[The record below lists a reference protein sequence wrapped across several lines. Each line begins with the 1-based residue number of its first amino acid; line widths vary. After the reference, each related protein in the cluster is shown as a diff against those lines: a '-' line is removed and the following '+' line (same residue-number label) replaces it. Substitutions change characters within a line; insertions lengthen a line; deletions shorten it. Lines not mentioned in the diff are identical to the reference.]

1 MAKRLTR
8 PGKWSVVTDR
18 ALRVLFSGVLI
29 LSDNTLGRVV
39 TSQFDL
45 NPMITAGVRA
55 GAAPSSSGSR
65 ADTGIHQ
72 RYIVNQR
79 GLCRWR
85 RLVSLLHALEAQALL
100 KSRRKLTNGRT
111 RVYYAATGKGRRR
124 LAQMTAQW
132 QRVSTGINAA
142 LQDQSYA

>member
-1 MAKRLTR
+1 MARTE
-8 PGKWSVVTDR
+8 PT
-18 ALRVLFSGVLI
+18 F
-29 LSDNTLGRVV
+29 
-39 TSQFDL
+39 
-45 NPMITAGVRA
+45 TAGVSELVVLRLLCLQEMYGYELIKA
-55 GAAPSSSGSR
+55 VHLA
-65 ADTGIHQ
+65 TGEAFKLGEGVL
-72 RYIVNQR
+72 YP
-79 GLCRWR
+79 
-85 RLVSLLHALEAQALL
+85 LLHALEAQALL